1 MVPPVSV
8 SRAVSHSS
16 IVHHHNHPQLSNWKN
31 SNCPRSGDPFQF
43 PAVELQPLR
52 RALIEEL
59 KPFPNRVTFKSCS
72 EGVSFL
78 ASFLLIRIFLIHLS
92 SFPSPA
98 NIEEDK
104 QTFSKPIS
112 HSEMPHPSNPQSS
125 QINSKHVLVLP
136 KDQQRQCRGWFGS
149 MADPQQPILV
159 VAFNMIRQ
167 FVLF

>member
-1 MVPPVSV
+1 MVPPVS
-8 SRAVSHSS
+8 VSHSS

-78 ASFLLIRIFLIHLS
+78 ASFLHIPIRICLIHLS

-104 QTFSKPIS
+104 QTFTKPIS

-136 KDQQRQCRGWFGS
+136 KDQQAVQGRVWEYGWSRAAHSCGC
-149 MADPQQPILV
+149 V
-159 VAFNMIRQ
+159 
-167 FVLF
+167 